1 MVAKIRRPLRARL
14 QKRSQAKVR
23 LIVRV
28 KGDVAGATARLAEL
42 DVTVLRSFFLL
53 NAVAIQ
59 CSGDQA
65 LRLLRE
71 PWVTSVE
78 EDRQVSVQ

>member
-1 MVAKIRRPLRARL
+1 VSKIERPLKAKLRKL
-14 QKRSQAKVR
+14 SQGKAR

-28 KGDVAGATARLAEL
+28 KGDMSDAATRLAEL
-42 DVTVLRSFFLL
+42 DVTVLRSFLL
-53 NAVAIQ
+53 IKAVAIR

-65 LRLLRE
+65 LSLLRE
-71 PWVTSVE
+71 PWVASIE